1 LWLKLKRMQ
10 VILNIDNPQ
19 DWTALL
25 PILERL
31 NISIHATLPTA
42 KKKKRPTVKDLAYHQ
57 AIIAKGGD
65 ASYFGDAVQWQ
76 REQRQERDL
85 PFLNSVSQ

>member
-1 LWLKLKRMQ
+1 MQ

-25 PILERL
+25 PLIERL
-31 NISIHATLPTA
+31 GISVQSTVPLP
-42 KKKKRPTVKDLAYHQ
+42 KQKKRASIKDLAYHQ

-65 ASYFGDAVQWQ
+65 ASYFGDAGEWQ

-85 PFLNSVSQ
+85 PFQNQNV